1 MSFEGSN
8 LPDAAGG
15 AFQGRGRQYLRLLV
29 CPVERAPLL
38 RAPDA
43 AICEANRQHRYP
55 FEDGIL
61 RLADAD
67 QRAALDAL
75 SDEHEA
81 YGQQQGW
88 HSPDEGAFKSLPQ
101 TGLSGYPEDYW
112 PQHAAATAL
121 LWRFLEAIRAQNG
134 ALPVGPAGEAAVL
147 GAGMGWLAYALDVA
161 GYTTVAVDA
170 LAGPR
175 HGLGVYSIARYL
187 RVQADPVRPPL
198 APEMFDLV
206 LFQEGL
212 ARSRSEADEA
222 TALAHG
228 VEVLK
233 PRGVLVVMDAFPE
246 SLEQIEV
253 LQARLEDAGL
263 RVMDLPPRLSWRA
276 RIAERMDQAL
286 GRNGA
291 LPPVVVARKMA

>member
-1 MSFEGSN
+1 MAFESSD
-8 LPDAAGG
+8 LPDATSG
-15 AFQGRGRQYLRLLV
+15 AFQGRGRQYLRLLA
-29 CPVERAPLL
+29 CPVERAPLS
-38 RAPDA
+38 RGPDA
-43 AICEANRQHRYP
+43 AVCDADRQHVYR

-61 RLADAD
+61 RLADAE

-75 SDEHEA
+75 SDEHER
-81 YGQQQGW
+81 YGQWQGW
-88 HSPDEGAFKSLPQ
+88 HSPDEDAFKSLPQ

-112 PQHAAATAL
+112 PQYAAATAL

-134 ALPVGPAGEAAVL
+134 ALPVGPAGEAAVI
-147 GAGMGWLAYALDVA
+147 GAQMGWLAYALDVA
-161 GYTTVAVDA
+161 GYTTVALDA

-175 HGLGVYSIARYL
+175 HGLGVYPIARYL

-198 APEMFDLV
+198 AAETFDLV

-212 ARSRSEADEA
+212 ARSRSEADET
-222 TALAHG
+222 TALARG
-228 VEVLK
+228 VEALK

-253 LQARLEDAGL
+253 LQARLEDVGL
-263 RVMDLPPRLSWRA
+263 HVMTLPPRLSWRA

-286 GRNGA
+286 GRNGV